1 MSRHRKITQD
11 FKRSTVILILILANF
26 ISVSENAFAAADD
39 SLDTSFGTAGKV
51 TTAIGGA
58 ADEISSVIL
67 QSDGKIIAAGYS
79 HNGSNGDYALVR
91 YNTDGSLDTTFDT
104 DGKVTTAFDNGN
116 DFARAVVLQT
126 DGKIVA
132 VGDSANNAGNRN
144 FSIVRYSADGSL
156 DTSFDTDGK
165 VTTAIGLGADV
176 ANSAI
181 LQSDGKII
189 AAGYYDNGINGN
201 DFVLVRYNTNG
212 SLDTSFDTDG
222 KVSTTFGTGS
232 DIAASVILQSDGK
245 IIAAGYSNN
254 GSNIDFAL
262 VRYNSDGSL
271 DTSFDTD
278 GKLTTAVGSGNEGI
292 YSVILQSDGKIIAAG
307 YSHNGSNN
315 DFALVRYNS
324 DGSLDTSFGTAGK
337 VTTAVGAGAEEIN
350 SAILQSDGKI
360 IAAGFSHNGSNND
373 FALVRYNSDGSLDT
387 SFGTAGKVTTAVGA
401 GAEEINSAIL
411 QSDGKI
417 IAAGFS
423 YNGSNND
430 FALVRY
436 SITNA
441 VAQDAAQAAAE
452 AARVAAAQAEAARKA
467 REQKELTEIL
477 ALIPKI
483 GELTLGLGEVT
494 KSLTSTQC
502 VKGKT
507 TKTVKKGAKC
517 PKGYVKR

>member
-26 ISVSENAFAAADD
+26 VSVSENAFAAADD
-39 SLDTSFGTAGKV
+39 SLDTSFGTNGKV
-51 TTAIGGA
+51 
-58 ADEISSVIL
+58 
-67 QSDGKIIAAGYS
+67 
-79 HNGSNGDYALVR
+79 
-91 YNTDGSLDTTFDT
+91 
-104 DGKVTTAFDNGN
+104 
-116 DFARAVVLQT
+116 
-126 DGKIVA
+126 
-132 VGDSANNAGNRN
+132 
-144 FSIVRYSADGSL
+144 
-156 DTSFDTDGK
+156 
-165 VTTAIGLGADV
+165 
-176 ANSAI
+176 
-181 LQSDGKII
+181 
-189 AAGYYDNGINGN
+189 
-201 DFVLVRYNTNG
+201 
-212 SLDTSFDTDG
+212 
-222 KVSTTFGTGS
+222 
-232 DIAASVILQSDGK
+232 
-245 IIAAGYSNN
+245 
-254 GSNIDFAL
+254 
-262 VRYNSDGSL
+262 
-271 DTSFDTD
+271 
-278 GKLTTAVGSGNEGI
+278 TTAVGSGNEVI

-307 YSHNGSNN
+307 YSN
-315 DFALVRYNS
+315 
-324 DGSLDTSFGTAGK
+324 
-337 VTTAVGAGAEEIN
+337 
-350 SAILQSDGKI
+350 
-360 IAAGFSHNGSNND
+360 NGSNND

-441 VAQDAAQAAAE
+441 AAQDAAQAAAE

-507 TKTVKKGAKC
+507 IKTVKKGAKC
-517 PKGYVKR
+517 PKGFVKR